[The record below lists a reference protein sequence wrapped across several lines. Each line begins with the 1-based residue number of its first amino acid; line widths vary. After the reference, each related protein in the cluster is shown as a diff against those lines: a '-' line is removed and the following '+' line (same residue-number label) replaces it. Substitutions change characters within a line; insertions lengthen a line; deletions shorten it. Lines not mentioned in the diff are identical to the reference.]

1 MSAFYDKFDY
11 TSYWTGRDYEHKSEL
26 IAISSF
32 LAKINSITNLL
43 EIGSGYGRLT
53 PAYLHRAKKIF
64 LSDPSSKLLSQAS
77 DNIKSKK
84 IQVIHA
90 SLANLSQKI
99 RNKKIDL
106 IVMVRVLHHIKN
118 IRNSF
123 QQIHDLLSPKG
134 YVILEFANK
143 LHSKSILKEILKGN
157 FTVFYDIFPK
167 DLRSKR
173 SIKSGTIGFNNYH
186 PGYLIEIL
194 RETGFKIIEVRSVSN
209 VRSSFLKKYIPLD
222 SLCTLETLTQKTFAP
237 IYFGPSTFV
246 LARKK

>member
-11 TSYWTGRDYEHKSEL
+11 PSYWTGRDYEHKSEL
-26 IAISSF
+26 IAISAF
-32 LAKINSITNLL
+32 LSKIKSITNLL

-64 LSDPSSKLLSQAS
+64 LSDPSLKLLSQVS
-77 DNIKSKK
+77 GKIKSKK
-84 IQVIHA
+84 IQIIHSSLNKLDRKVI
-90 SLANLSQKI
+90 
-99 RNKKIDL
+99 NKKIDL
-106 IVMVRVLHHIKN
+106 IIMVRVLHHIKN

-123 QQIHDLLSPKG
+123 QQIYNLLNPKG

-143 LHSKSILKEILKGN
+143 LHSKSIFKEILKGN

-167 DLRSKR
+167 DVRSIQ
-173 SIKSGTIGFNNYH
+173 SIKSGCIGFNNYH
-186 PGYLIEIL
+186 PGYLIEML
-194 RETGFKIIEVRSVSN
+194 KETGFTIIEVRSVSN
-209 VRSSFLKKYIPLD
+209 IRSSFLKKHIPLE
-222 SLCTLETLTQKTFAP
+222 SLCALETRLQKIFAS